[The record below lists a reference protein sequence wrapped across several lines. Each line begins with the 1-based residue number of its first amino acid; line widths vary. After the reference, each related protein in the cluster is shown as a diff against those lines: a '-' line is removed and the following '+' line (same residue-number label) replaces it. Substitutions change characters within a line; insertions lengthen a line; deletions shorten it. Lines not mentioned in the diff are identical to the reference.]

1 VLVRPSAP
9 PARCGRI
16 EGCALNVWLVSAT
29 VLLAGLLPCG
39 WVLLRG
45 RLTDALVALELGSTV
60 ITVVL
65 VLLAEG
71 FHRSSYFTL
80 PVVLA
85 GLSFVGTLAFI
96 RFLGDRWL

>member
-1 VLVRPSAP
+1 V
-9 PARCGRI
+9 
-16 EGCALNVWLVSAT
+16 NVWLSAAT

-45 RLTDALVALELGSTV
+45 RPRDALVAFELASTV
-60 ITVVL
+60 VTVVL

-71 FHRSSYFTL
+71 FHRSSYFTVPL
-80 PVVLA
+80 LRA
-85 GLSFVGTLAFI
+85 AMSFVGSLVFI

>member
-1 VLVRPSAP
+1 M
-9 PARCGRI
+9 
-16 EGCALNVWLVSAT
+16 NVWLIGAT
-29 VLLAGLLPCG
+29 ALLAGLLPCG

-45 RLTDALVALELGSTV
+45 RLTEALVGLELGSTV
-60 ITVVL
+60 VTVVL

-80 PVVLA
+80 PLVLA
-85 GLSFVGTLAFI
+85 ALSLVGTLAFL

>member
-1 VLVRPSAP
+1 V
-9 PARCGRI
+9 
-16 EGCALNVWLVSAT
+16 NVWLVAAT

-45 RLTDALVALELGSTV
+45 RPREALVAFELASTV
-60 ITVVL
+60 VTVVL

-71 FHRSSYFTL
+71 FHRSSYFTV
-80 PVVLA
+80 PVLMAAMSFIGGLVL
-85 GLSFVGTLAFI
+85 I